1 VTEIE
6 NGNKAIMLQT
16 RNTKSLL
23 DCGLEMVNFS
33 KITPEQLTILREGS
47 YATLSDI
54 DEVLGAL
61 NSVQESLLLLQQK
74 GGVE

>member
-1 VTEIE
+1 MTEIE

-33 KITPEQLTILREGS
+33 KITPEKLTILREGS

-61 NSVQESLLLLQQK
+61 NSVQESLLLLR
-74 GGVE
+74 